1 VSALRAGEIK
11 LGARRPPDG
20 RSQKPGLAEPPGDPR
35 RL

>member
-20 RSQKPGLAEPPGDPR
+20 RAARNRALLNPPQIPVG
-35 RL
+35 